1 MYQTV
6 KPIKQMK
13 DIQEIFNELE
23 VVKKTQ
29 KEIQT
34 EYKDALNNAN
44 EFEEIQN
51 QIKEL
56 TEKRK
61 TIQGMVQAEMGQ
73 RFQDLEIAKDQQKEL
88 KQMLSDIAMSNLMD
102 GKSIELKDTY
112 DSVYEPQF
120 SVTFKRT
127 NAKNIG
133 NEETK

>member
-1 MYQTV
+1 
-6 KPIKQMK
+6 MK

-23 VVKKTQ
+23 VIKKTQ
-29 KEIQT
+29 KEIRT
-34 EYKDALNNAN
+34 EYKDALTNAN

-61 TIQGMVQAEMGQ
+61 TIQSIVQAEMGQ
-73 RFQDLEIAKDQQKEL
+73 RYQDLEIAKDQQKDL

-102 GKSIELKDTY
+102 GKSIELTDNN

-127 NAKNIG
+127 NAKSVNP
-133 NEETK
+133 E

>member
-1 MYQTV
+1 
-6 KPIKQMK
+6 MK

-23 VVKKTQ
+23 EQKKIQ

-34 EYKDALNNAN
+34 EYKDALSNAN

-73 RFQDLEIAKDQQKEL
+73 RFQDLEIAKDQQKDL

-102 GKSIELKDTY
+102 GKSIELKDQH
-112 DSVYEPQF
+112 DSVYEPKF

-127 NAKNIG
+127 NAISVEK
-133 NEETK
+133 ED

>member
-1 MYQTV
+1 
-6 KPIKQMK
+6 MK

-23 VVKKTQ
+23 EQKKIQ

-34 EYKDALNNAN
+34 EYKDALTNAN
-44 EFEEIQN
+44 EFEEIKD

-61 TIQGMVQAEMGQ
+61 QIQSMVQAEMGQ
-73 RFQDLEIAKDQQKEL
+73 RFQDLEVAKDQQKEL

-102 GKSIELKDTY
+102 GKSIELKDRN
-112 DSVYEPQF
+112 DSVYEPKF

-127 NAKNIG
+127 NAKSIG
-133 NEETK
+133 NE

>member
-1 MYQTV
+1 
-6 KPIKQMK
+6 MK

-23 VVKKTQ
+23 EQKKIQ
-29 KEIQT
+29 KEIQV
-34 EYKDALNNAN
+34 EYKDALANAN

-61 TIQGMVQAEMGQ
+61 TIQSMVQAEMGQ
-73 RFQDLEIAKDQQKEL
+73 RFQDLEIARDQQKDL

-102 GKSIELKDTY
+102 GKSIELKDNY

-127 NAKNIG
+127 NAKSIDS
-133 NEETK
+133 EK

>member
-1 MYQTV
+1 
-6 KPIKQMK
+6 MK
-13 DIQEIFNELE
+13 DIQEIFNDLE
-23 VVKKTQ
+23 EVKKTQ

-34 EYKDALNNAN
+34 EYKDALVNAN
-44 EFEEIQN
+44 EYQEIQD

-61 TIQGMVQAEMGQ
+61 QIQGIVQAEMGQ

-102 GKSIELKDTY
+102 GKSIELKDNN

-127 NAKNIG
+127 NAKSI
-133 NEETK
+133 NEE

>member
-1 MYQTV
+1 
-6 KPIKQMK
+6 MK

-23 VVKKTQ
+23 VIKKTQ
-29 KEIQT
+29 KEIRT
-34 EYKDALNNAN
+34 EYKDALTNAN

-61 TIQGMVQAEMGQ
+61 TIQSIVQAEMGQ
-73 RFQDLEIAKDQQKEL
+73 RYQDLEIAKDQQKDL

-102 GKSIELKDTY
+102 GKSIELKDNN

-127 NAKNIG
+127 NAKSVNP
-133 NEETK
+133 E

>member
-1 MYQTV
+1 MR
-6 KPIKQMK
+6 

-23 VVKKTQ
+23 EVKKTQ

-34 EYKDALNNAN
+34 EYKDALLNAN
-44 EFEEIQN
+44 EFEEIQDK
-51 QIKEL
+51 IKEL

-73 RFQDLEIAKDQQKEL
+73 RFQDLEMAKDQQKEL

-102 GKSIELKDTY
+102 GKSIELKDNH

-127 NAKNIG
+127 NAKSI
-133 NEETK
+133 EEESTK

>member
-1 MYQTV
+1 
-6 KPIKQMK
+6 MK

-23 VVKKTQ
+23 VVKKNQ

-127 NAKNIG
+127 NAKNIE